1 MLSTNSRLLQV
12 SAGTLA
18 QLVEQYL
25 DSIGEI
31 KASDHAKVE
40 LPWTND
46 LIPIKLT
53 TFKPQEVQVIRHDG

>member
-1 MLSTNSRLLQV
+1 MISTNSRLVKV

-31 KASDHAKVE
+31 KANDHAEVK
-40 LPWTND
+40 LPWSEE

-53 TFKPQEVQVIRHDG
+53 TFKTQEVKTIRHDG